1 MFAGLLRGRAPLRK
15 LLLSPVTAVPVTM
28 AAAAGV
34 ALVNSLTHSLGISS
48 GGVLQLAVGTAV
60 AAGIGYASGMK
71 LAAGI
76 STVPS
81 HQRGTIVVDQKSAA
95 ISQSRQRDREDAL
108 TLAGVRLA
116 SQDETKHFKF
126 IGTTGTGKSTA
137 IHEVLYGALKRGDS
151 AVIADPDGG

>member
-1 MFAGLLRGRAPLRK
+1 MNRNASGAACQQSDEPLHSSVAIAQYRSQSAVLTQGWWGLATGYAAVAAPMFAGLLRGRAPLRK

-48 GGVLQLAVGTAV
+48 GGVLELAVGTAV

-76 STVPS
+76 SA
-81 HQRGTIVVDQKSAA
+81 DLC
-95 ISQSRQRDREDAL
+95 RDRA
-108 TLAGVRLA
+108 
-116 SQDETKHFKF
+116 
-126 IGTTGTGKSTA
+126 
-137 IHEVLYGALKRGDS
+137 
-151 AVIADPDGG
+151 